1 MFNILAKLKDSLTN
15 SFNIHDNYSIDKYY
29 FDFMGEFFL
38 TNSKFFL
45 SKEKIIY
52 AYNNNEYIFA
62 KEVDHLTED
71 YLKENILPFAE
82 YAMDNVIK
90 TDSNH
95 MSSIITLF
103 LSSNSVDSN
112 LCTLAKK
119 FKRRKSYMFGLKGYA
134 NTRLILFDKSNNE
147 LYYNSDSKEVIKF
160 YKEVVK

>member
-15 SFNIHDNYSIDKYY
+15 SFNIYDNYSIDKYY

-45 SKEKIIY
+45 SKEKTIY

-112 LCTLAKK
+112 LCALAKK
-119 FKRRKSYMFGLKGYA
+119 FKKRKSYMFGLKGYV

-147 LYYNSDSKEVIKF
+147 LYYNSDSKEAIKF